1 MFARTLAFGAIV
13 FAISLPA
20 PAGTPA
26 AAVRP
31 PAVARLGIELPTL
44 GGANWFTAIRDRYF
58 SASVMRDIRDGLQL
72 DYVRTGWVPGR
83 LAFEKVRWYRE
94 DQGMDAICSAG
105 LKLMII
111 VPGLG
116 KDRYGDVIDP
126 TENVREFFDRYTQ
139 REFGCIAYAEI
150 ANEAD
155 LAKNGFSG
163 VDAYADYYA
172 RVAPI
177 VAAYRIPVIT
187 TGTSGEDIPWTAA
200 LSERLLQSGAP
211 VSGYGFHPYGIA
223 PAGMASALQQVG
235 RAAAVDRLRPPP
247 VYVTEL
253 GERQAEDLYEAI
265 VSLAHVTPA
274 ITLYEYLPQTGE
286 DPNYAIASDVARYRA
301 VQRAAAWVRTLR
313 GSARATST
321 ERVTAPVSGAR
332 PARSSAESGRGP
344 APARS

>member
-1 MFARTLAFGAIV
+1 MRTFARTLALAAIV
-13 FAISLPA
+13 SAIALPA
-20 PAGTPA
+20 PAGTARPA
-26 AAVRP
+26 STR

-44 GGANWFTAIRDRYF
+44 GGANWFTAIRGRYF

-116 KDRYGDVIDP
+116 KDRYGELVDP

-155 LAKNGFSG
+155 LPKNGFSG

-200 LSERLLQSGAP
+200 LAVRLRQSGAP

-223 PAGMASALQQVG
+223 PAGMAAALQQVG
-235 RAAAVDRLRPPP
+235 RAAAADGSRPPP

-253 GERQAEDLYEAI
+253 GERQAGDLYEAI
-265 VSLAHVTPA
+265 VSLAGVTPA
-274 ITLYEYLPQTGE
+274 VTLYEYLPQTGE
-286 DPNYAIASDVARYRA
+286 DPNYAIASDAGRYRA
-301 VQRAAAWVRTLR
+301 VQRAAAWLRTQR
-313 GSARATST
+313 ERARATAR
-321 ERVTAPVSGAR
+321 EPVTASVTGGR
-332 PARSSAESGRGP
+332 PARSSAE
-344 APARS
+344 